1 MTVIS
6 LVGIG
11 IAFVPTGTY
20 LISSSNNLYEHT
32 IVYDG
37 SSMDLDCSISTSNE
51 GRNCNVLVTL
61 DEDVSGPLHVY
72 YELRNFYQ
80 NQRAYV
86 ASLNYEQLQG
96 TVSSQGSVCFSEC

>member
-1 MTVIS
+1 
-6 LVGIG
+6 
-11 IAFVPTGTY
+11 
-20 LISSSNNLYEHT
+20 
-32 IVYDG
+32 
-37 SSMDLDCSISTSNE
+37 MDLDCSISTSNE

-96 TVSSQGSVCFSEC
+96 TVSSQGSVCFSDC